1 MQTVHRAASLA
12 ASFVI
17 AAAAPALAQNEAAL
31 KDYFEGKSIRV
42 KIDMP
47 ATQEGIDVY
56 PDARRPLDFGVY
68 SNRIKSYGTALRN
81 GDSVMI
87 TRIRVKEKVIEFQ
100 LGGGGYGTFGD
111 DTGTVSATTV
121 SKSNREKDLEKAVKN
136 ERDADRKRRMQ
147 RELDDLRRERERED
161 AMNRNI
167 AASASEANKARIAE
181 KRLQGGS
188 RFNLRYQNGVPPG
201 LEPAGIMRAL
211 EEYVDFVFA
220 SDARPSRQDR
230 PQPREI
236 IPMSAPGGEIRKGM
250 SLADVER
257 VLGKPTKSASRSEGS
272 LRVVNATYT
281 RGDEIITAEF
291 VEGILTKYS
300 ISSK

>member
-1 MQTVHRAASLA
+1 MQTAHRVVSLA

-17 AAAAPALAQNEAAL
+17 AAATPAVAQNEAAL
-31 KDYFEGKSIRV
+31 KDYFEGKSVRV

-68 SNRIKSYGTALRN
+68 SNRIKSYGTAVRN
-81 GDSVMI
+81 GDSIMI
-87 TRIRVKEKVIEFQ
+87 TRIRVKEKLIEFH

-111 DTGTVSATTV
+111 DTGTVTATTV
-121 SKSNREKDLEKAVKN
+121 PKSNREKDLEKAIKN

-147 RELDDLRRERERED
+147 RELDDLRRDREREE

-167 AASASEANKARIAE
+167 AASATEANKARIAD

-188 RFNLRYQNGVPPG
+188 RFNVRYQTGVPPG
-201 LEPAGIMRAL
+201 LEPAGVMRAL
-211 EEYVDFVFA
+211 EEYVDFAFA
-220 SDARPSRQDR
+220 SDVRPSRQDR

-236 IPMSAPGGEIRKGM
+236 IPSGGSGTIRKGM
-250 SLADVER
+250 TSAEVEQA
-257 VLGKPTKSASRSEGS
+257 LGKPTKSVPRNDGG
-272 LRVVNATYT
+272 LRVVVSTYT
-281 RGDEIITAEF
+281 RGDEVITAEF
-291 VEGILTKYS
+291 VEGVLIKYS
-300 ISSK
+300 IASK

>member
-1 MQTVHRAASLA
+1 MLNAHRAVALA
-12 ASFVI
+12 ATFVI
-17 AAAAPALAQNEAAL
+17 VTASPVLAQNEAAL
-31 KDYFEGKSIRV
+31 KDYFEGKSVRV
-42 KIDMP
+42 KLDMP

-68 SNRIKSYGTALRN
+68 SSRIKSYGVALRN

-87 TRIRVKEKVIEFQ
+87 TRVRVKEKVIEFQ

-111 DTGTVSATTV
+111 DTGTVSATTA
-121 SKSNREKDLEKAVKN
+121 SKSNREKDLERAIKN

-161 AMNRNI
+161 ALNKNI
-167 AASASEANKARIAE
+167 AASATEANKARIAE

-188 RFNLRYQNGVPPG
+188 RFNIRYQNGVPPG

-211 EEYVDFVFA
+211 EEYVEFA
-220 SDARPSRQDR
+220 STSGRKSGSQ
-230 PQPREI
+230 REVL
-236 IPMSAPGGEIRKGM
+236 PMAAPGGDIRKGM
-250 SLADVER
+250 SVEEVER
-257 VLGKPTKSASRSEGS
+257 ILGKATKTTSRTEGT
-272 LRVVNATYT
+272 LKVVNSTYT
-281 RGDEIITAEF
+281 RGDELISAEF
-291 VEGILTKYS
+291 IGGVLTKYS